1 MLPRVKC
8 HRERAPS
15 TRSEKPRSCAAWPRF
30 VVLLVATGTCA
41 ASAGVE
47 TRRQTGERYA
57 REFSDPSH
65 GRRVTWEDGACS
77 FTESVTL
84 GDALSG
90 PPATRVTVIPAARTG
105 ASVLGRGASPGML
118 DVVFRC
124 AGPPLRCIDR
134 ARRVGTRLTKDEP
147 VGEHTIAL
155 PATLAALPRVSSDL
169 DGLHKACV
177 PAESDGGR

>member
-1 MLPRVKC
+1 MNEDRDRAEAIRSATPWLYAVLPR
-8 HRERAPS
+8 
-15 TRSEKPRSCAAWPRF
+15 
-30 VVLLVATGTCA
+30 LVASLVAMGTCA

-65 GRRVTWEDGACS
+65 GRRVTWDDGACS

-84 GDALSG
+84 ADALSG

-105 ASVLGRGASPGML
+105 ASVLSRGASPGML
-118 DVVFRC
+118 DVLFRC
-124 AGPPLRCIDR
+124 AGPPLRCIER

-155 PATLAALPRVSSDL
+155 PATLAALPRISSDL

-177 PAESDGGR
+177 PTESDGGR